1 MTVPDVEE
9 VVIVYASQTGNS
21 KVIAESINDLLIENG
36 FETKLYCISKYE
48 KEFKFDE
55 LTSPLVFICST
66 TGDGETPETAVR
78 CYNKLKRLDVEKNS
92 QFLSNL
98 NFALLGLGDSN
109 YSQFANG
116 PKLFYKKFIEL
127 GAKCFHGPHYA
138 DDGVGLELVVEPFK
152 EDLLDALDSFF
163 TNKIKD
169 SNNNQQNDKKESDLL
184 DVIIDNTVTLKMH
197 NLSLDELTLP
207 ELTENHFQIEESSEN
222 EKSSLDFLKLISNM
236 YTQSTSG
243 IYKAKLTNNS
253 ILTKSESE
261 KDCYCLKFVLNEAFD
276 QDGKSLTD
284 NLFPYESGHAIDI
297 VCGNNKVE
305 VNNLLK
311 RLKIEDRNKIISI
324 KSTNPTKKLGSTFV
338 KLTESNKVTYEQFFT
353 YCVDIRNAS
362 LKKALLRVLAHYS
375 SDEKDKTRLLEL
387 SSKEGSDHYQNMI
400 KQSALS
406 LLDLLN
412 IFESCQPDVSHLIQ
426 MLIPLTTRS
435 YTLCSSF
442 TKENNEMEI
451 IFNLVKFKRENNRT
465 YERNGIASDYLSK
478 LNQND
483 EFYFLKRKFQNFT
496 FPSESDKPIIMI
508 GPGTGIAP
516 FVSYLRSIKNH
527 GKIKENPNLWLFY
540 GCRHPQRDFL
550 YKDEFLNEYSLYL
563 EKYSLSF
570 SRYTPSSDDDEAI
583 LKHHVSNS
591 KYVQD
596 SLRHYSKEIVNL
608 INGQNGYIY
617 ICGDALNMSKDVY
630 NCFVE
635 CLSKELNITSDESNK
650 YLLEM
655 MKTRRYK
662 QDIWA

>member
-1 MTVPDVEE
+1 MTVPETTDI
-9 VVIVYASQTGNS
+9 VIVYASQNGNS
-21 KVIAESINDLLIENG
+21 KAIAESINDLLTENG

-48 KEFKFDE
+48 KEFNFNE
-55 LTSPLVFICST
+55 LKSPLVFVCST
-66 TGDGETPETAVR
+66 TGDGEPPETAVR
-78 CYNKLKRLDVEKNS
+78 CYNKLKRLDSEKNS

-116 PKLFYKKFIEL
+116 PKLFYKKFTEL
-127 GAKCFHGPHYA
+127 GAKCFYGPFYA

-152 EDLLDALDSFF
+152 QDLIDALLNLLDQL
-163 TNKIKD
+163 D
-169 SNNNQQNDKKESDLL
+169 SNNNQKDKKESNLL
-184 DVIIDNTVTLKMH
+184 DIIIDNTVTLKMH
-197 NLSLDELTLP
+197 SLSLDELTLP
-207 ELTENHFQIEESSEN
+207 ELTENHLEIEEINEN
-222 EKSSLDFLKLISNM
+222 DNSFNFLKLISNM
-236 YTQSTSG
+236 YLQSTSG

-261 KDCYCLKFVLNEAFD
+261 KDCYCLKFVLNEVFD
-276 QDGKSLTD
+276 QDGKSLND
-284 NLFPYESGHAIDI
+284 NLFPYDSGHAIDI
-297 VCGNNKVE
+297 VCGNNKTE
-305 VNNLLK
+305 VDNLLK
-311 RLKIEDRNKIISI
+311 RLKIEDRNKMFSI
-324 KSTNPTKKLGSTFV
+324 KSTNPSKKLGSTFV
-338 KLTESNKVTYEQFFT
+338 KLTESNKITYEQFFT

-362 LKKALLRVLAHYS
+362 LKKALLRVLAHYC
-375 SDEKDKTRLLEL
+375 SDEKDKIRLLEL
-387 SSKEGSDHYQNMI
+387 SSKEGSDDYQNMI
-400 KQSALS
+400 KQSALT

-426 MLIPLTTRS
+426 MLMPLTTRS
-435 YTLCSSF
+435 YTLCSAF
-442 TKENNEMEI
+442 DKENTEMEI

-478 LNQND
+478 LNKNE

-496 FPSESDKPIIMI
+496 FPTESDKPIIMI

-516 FVSYLRSIKNH
+516 FVSYLRSIKNQR
-527 GKIKENPNLWLFY
+527 KIDENPHLWLFY
-540 GCRHPQRDFL
+540 GCRHPERDFL
-550 YKDEFLNEYSLYL
+550 YKDEFLNEYSQYL

-570 SRYTPSSDDDEAI
+570 SRFTISQEDPI
-583 LKHHVSNS
+583 LKYHISNS

-596 SLRHYSKEIVNL
+596 SIRHYSKEMVNL
-608 INGQNGYIY
+608 INDLNGYIY

-630 NCFVE
+630 NCFKE
-635 CLSKELNITSDESNK
+635 CLSKELNISSEDSNK